1 MGTYF
6 RRKIDESLEA
16 WATAPSRK
24 PLLLRGARQT
34 GKTSAVRALAQR
46 FQAFIEVNF
55 ERTPEVGK
63 LFAGDLDI
71 PTICQALELRS
82 GVRLEDGK
90 SLLFLDEIQ
99 ECPRAITALRYF
111 YEQRND
117 LHVVAA
123 GSLLEFAFGAAGG
136 FGVGRIRNLF
146 IHPFSFREFVE
157 AVGQKR
163 FWEAATTGA
172 RPIDPFVH
180 ETLLR
185 LLRDYCVVG
194 GMPAAVLAYVDSG
207 SFLEA
212 RREQLDILVS
222 LKADFDKYRARVPA
236 ERILRVLAS
245 AIEQTGRKFVYANPE
260 AELSSRQAKE
270 AAQLLEQAR
279 LLVRVTDCHANGLPL
294 GGDIDPR
301 RNKFL
306 FFDVGLYLCE
316 SGLDLS
322 DFGGG
327 MPDVFV
333 NRGALVELFV
343 GLELQ
348 KMGSPFET
356 PALYYWHREARGS
369 SAEVDY
375 LMPYGGRVLPI
386 EVKSG
391 KSGAMRSVRLL
402 MEEKQLPLAV
412 RTSQENLSAYDS
424 VRVIPLYLISEFPR
438 LLSEQSSQDHTP

>member
-1 MGTYF
+1 M
-6 RRKIDESLEA
+6 
-16 WATAPSRK
+16 
-24 PLLLRGARQT
+24 
-34 GKTSAVRALAQR
+34 
-46 FQAFIEVNF
+46 
-55 ERTPEVGK
+55 
-63 LFAGDLDI
+63 
-71 PTICQALELRS
+71 
-82 GVRLEDGK
+82 
-90 SLLFLDEIQ
+90 
-99 ECPRAITALRYF
+99 RYF
-111 YEQRND
+111 YEQRPN

-146 IHPFSFREFVE
+146 VHPFSFREFVE
-157 AVGQKR
+157 AVGQGR
-163 FWEAATTGA
+163 FWEAATAGV
-172 RPIDPFVH
+172 RPMNPFVH
-180 ETLLR
+180 EMLLR

-212 RREQLDILVS
+212 RREQMDILVS
-222 LKADFDKYRARVPA
+222 LKADFDKYRARVPT

-260 AELSSRQAKE
+260 AGLASRQAKE

-294 GGDIDPR
+294 GGDINPR
-301 RNKFL
+301 RNKLL

-322 DFGGG
+322 DWGAGV
-327 MPDVFV
+327 PDVFV
-333 NRGALVELFV
+333 NRGALAELFV

-348 KMGSPFET
+348 KMGSPFEV

-375 LMPYGGRVLPI
+375 LMPYAGRVLPI

-391 KSGAMRSVRLL
+391 KTGAMRSLHLL
-402 MEEKQLPLAV
+402 LEEKKLPLAV
-412 RTSQENLSAYDS
+412 RASQENFSAYGA

-438 LLSEQSSQDHTP
+438 LLAEPFPQEP

>member
-1 MGTYF
+1 MDKYF
-6 RRKIDESLEA
+6 RRKIDEALES
-16 WATAPSRK
+16 WATNSTRK

-46 FQAFIEVNF
+46 FQAFVEINF
-55 ERTPEVGK
+55 ERTPEVGN

-71 PTICQALELRS
+71 PAICKALELRS

-111 YEQRND
+111 YEQRPG

-146 IHPFSFREFVE
+146 VHPFSFREFVE
-157 AVGQKR
+157 AVGQRR
-163 FWEAATTGA
+163 FWEAATTSVG
-172 RPIDPFVH
+172 PIDSFVH
-180 ETLLR
+180 EMLLR

-194 GMPAAVLAYVDSG
+194 GMPAAVLAYVESG

-212 RREQLDILVS
+212 RREQMDILVS

-236 ERILRVLAS
+236 ERMLRVLAS
-245 AIEQTGRKFVYANPE
+245 AIEQTGQKFVYANPE
-260 AELSSRQAKE
+260 AGLASRQAKE

-301 RNKFL
+301 RNKLL

-322 DFGGG
+322 DWGAG

-333 NRGALVELFV
+333 NRGALAELFV

-356 PALYYWHREARGS
+356 PELYYWHREARGS

-375 LMPYGGRVLPI
+375 LMPYAGRVLPI

-391 KSGAMRSVRLL
+391 KTGAMRSLRLL
-402 MEEKQLPLAV
+402 LEEKQLPLAV
-412 RTSQENLSAYDS
+412 RASQENLSAYGS
-424 VRVIPLYLISEFPR
+424 VRVIPLYFISEFPR
-438 LLSEQSSQDHTP
+438 LLAESFPQEL